1 MQVAWVGPPPLPC
14 LTGVSRAGPGI
25 LDAFGKTSDLQTYSS
40 KDQCPLKC
48 MVLSPGGQAELM
60 GSHYMGREENC
71 VTFTCCITLRSRPV
85 VLEGLIRD
93 QFGQISSWT
102 HTLL

>member
-1 MQVAWVGPPPLPC
+1 MRTTCKSLGWAPLPC

-60 GSHYMGREENC
+60 GSHYMGREENW
-71 VTFTCCITLRSRPV
+71 VTFTCCITRPV